1 MRFLVVTLAL
11 LAVGCARAAAPR
23 AEKVTAPPRE
33 VTVRSDD
40 LVMTMGVTSIDVAVG
55 EPLAVSFVLRNTGE
69 ADRVLHSIFSA
80 LFDFTVYAADG
91 RTRMR
96 TPFAATQQ
104 LPQSAVRVLRSGEAT
119 AASVVWTPTA
129 PGSYMLEGYAVWTAP
144 GAPLLTTPKLAVQVR
159 QP

>member
-1 MRFLVVTLAL
+1 MRFLVCA
-11 LAVGCARAAAPR
+11 LAVLVLGCRQAAQPVQEA
-23 AEKVTAPPRE
+23 AGPPTE

-40 LVMTMGVTSIDVAVG
+40 LVMTMGVTSVDVAVG
-55 EPLAVSFVLRNTGE
+55 EPVAVSFVLRNTGE

-96 TPFAATQQ
+96 TPFAAAQQ

-129 PGSYMLEGYAVWTAP
+129 PGSYLLEGYAVWTAP
-144 GAPLLTTPKLAVQVR
+144 GAPLLTTPKLSVQVR